1 MPGRQSRQKSRDS
14 LRANRARCVLTL
26 SPTRQARS
34 RSRSEVSLSDS
45 PDGWT
50 VTRLRTELKYI
61 GIDFP
66 KSTPKSSMQKIFQQF
81 AKQGCC
87 PAKLWKQPGTRS
99 SEPRLEWS
107 QIRQRTTLRKRTRI
121 VLRALIQLGTK

>member
-1 MPGRQSRQKSRDS
+1 MPGRQSRQKGSDS
-14 LRANRARCVLTL
+14 LRANRARCVLTS

-50 VTRLRTELKYI
+50 VTRLRTDQKYI
-61 GIDFP
+61 GIDSP
-66 KSTPKSSMQKIFQQF
+66 KYTPKSSMLKIFQQF

-87 PAKLWKQPGTRS
+87 PAKPRKQPGTRS

-121 VLRALIQLGTK
+121 VLRTLIQLGTK

>member
-14 LRANRARCVLTL
+14 LRVNRARCVLTS
-26 SPTRQARS
+26 SPTRQTRS

-61 GIDFP
+61 GIDLP
-66 KSTPKSSMQKIFQQF
+66 KSTPKSSMLKIFQQF
-81 AKQGCC
+81 AKQRCC
-87 PAKLWKQPGTRS
+87 PAKPRKQPGTRS
-99 SEPRLEWS
+99 SEPLLEWS
-107 QIRQRTTLRKRTRI
+107 KIRQHTTLRKRTRI
-121 VLRALIQLGTK
+121 VLRTLIQLGMK